1 MTKKQPKKCGI
12 LKYLLGTINQIGTMV
27 VRTLLKSDGTEKE
40 GDEKNRLSTQAKGGR
55 REKSSLTTQETFWC
69 VYK

>member
-1 MTKKQPKKCGI
+1 
-12 LKYLLGTINQIGTMV
+12 MV